1 MAKATI
7 KQVAAEAGVSTA
19 TISRVLNSSG
29 YVSREVK
36 QRVMAAVTKLH
47 YQPNAI
53 ARSLKQDKSFTIGV
67 VLPDIS
73 NPFFM
78 TICRGIEDIV
88 QEQGYHLL
96 FCSSDEKP
104 EKEEQLLHLMV
115 EKRVD
120 AIVLA
125 TTGGNE
131 ELITR
136 LAASGVCF
144 ILVDRRL
151 ELELSESGAV
161 VDLVAEDDVYGA
173 YELTKQLILAGHSVI
188 GVINGCMGVST
199 GQDRFVGYLKAIH
212 EAGLEHD
219 PALLY
224 DGHFTEAGGRAAV
237 RYFLQMA
244 KPPSALLSFNNK
256 MTFGALVELTES
268 GRDIPGDI
276 AIASYGEI
284 EAARLLKHSGI
295 MYVDQKPYDLGIKAG
310 QTVLH
315 RLEKGLDKSLDRD
328 AASPEPEPIRD
339 ILQPALKTLPS

>member
-1 MAKATI
+1 MSKATI

-29 YVSREVK
+29 YVSNEVK
-36 QRVMAAVTKLH
+36 ERVMIAVQKLH

-78 TICRGIEDIV
+78 TICRGLEDVV

-96 FCSSDEKP
+96 FCSSDENP
-104 EKEEQLLHLMV
+104 DKEEQLLHLMA

-131 ELITR
+131 ELIIR
-136 LAASGVCF
+136 LAASGIRF
-144 ILVDRRL
+144 ILVDRSL
-151 ELELSESGAV
+151 ELPLLVA
-161 VDLVAEDDVYGA
+161 DLVAEDDVYGA
-173 YELTKQLILAGHSVI
+173 YELTKQLIAAGHSVI

-199 GQDRFVGYLKAIH
+199 GKDRFIGYLQAVH
-212 EAGLEHD
+212 EAGMEHHQ
-219 PALLY
+219 PY
-224 DGHFTEAGGRAAV
+224 GFDGKFTESGGREAV

-244 KPPSALLSFNNK
+244 APPTALLSFNNK
-256 MTFGALVELTES
+256 MTFGALLELTES
-268 GRDIPGDI
+268 GYDIPGDI
-276 AIASYGEI
+276 AIASYGEV
-284 EAARLLKHSGI
+284 EAARLLKRSGI
-295 MYVDQKPYDLGIKAG
+295 VYVDQKPYELGVKAG
-310 QTVLH
+310 RTILQ
-315 RLEKGLDKSLDRD
+315 RLEKGMD
-328 AASPEPEPIRD
+328 SPGPVSD
-339 ILQPALKTLPS
+339 ILQPAIKTLEA

>member
-29 YVSREVK
+29 YVSDEVK
-36 QRVMAAVTKLH
+36 NRVMLAVDKLQ

-78 TICRGIEDIV
+78 TICRGLEDVV
-88 QEQGYHLL
+88 QEYGYHLI
-96 FCSSDEKP
+96 FCSSDELP
-104 EKEEQLLHLMV
+104 EKEAQLLQLMT

-120 AIVLA
+120 AVVLA

-131 ELITR
+131 DLVAR
-136 LAASGVCF
+136 MSAAGIQF
-144 ILVDRRL
+144 ILVDRSL
-151 ELELSESGAV
+151 DLPGPA
-161 VDLVAEDDVYGA
+161 VDLVAEDDVNGA
-173 YELTKQLILAGHSVI
+173 YELTKQLILQGHSVI

-199 GQDRFVGYLKAIH
+199 GQDRFVGCLKA
-212 EAGLEHD
+212 
-219 PALLY
+219 
-224 DGHFTEAGGRAAV
+224 FTEAGMEHEAAYDYDGKFTESGGREAV

-244 KPPSALLSFNNK
+244 KPPTALLSFNNK
-256 MTFGALVELTES
+256 MTFGALLELTEN

-276 AIASYGEI
+276 AIASYGEV
-284 EAARLLKHSGI
+284 EAARLLKRSGI
-295 MYVDQKPYDLGIKAG
+295 VYVDQKPYELGIKAG
-310 QTVLH
+310 RTVLH
-315 RLEKGLDKSLDRD
+315 RLEKGAESTE
-328 AASPEPEPIRD
+328 AVRD
-339 ILQPALKTLPS
+339 ILQPVIKKLES